1 MNCPV
6 CKATT
11 LVAEE
16 LEPGLDG
23 RRCRQCGG
31 RWIEG
36 GRYLAWVAAQGQRL
50 ADKPPEEG
58 VELPVA
64 ESGKAKLCPEC
75 GRFLTRAKVGRGVG
89 FHLERCAN
97 CGGIWTD
104 ANEWE
109 VLKSRNMHDNLHFI
123 FSGAWQAEVMRQERD
138 AAREQLLLKKL
149 GAEDLAEVKRVRAWL
164 DGHPK
169 RAELYAVLLE
179 GFEVRP
185 AQPASEQTSGDAGA
199 TKP

>member
-11 LVAEE
+11 LVQEE
-16 LEPGLDG
+16 LEPGLPDK
-23 RRCRQCGG
+23 RCRQCGG

-36 GRYLAWVAAQGQRL
+36 SRYLAWVAAHGRRL

-75 GRFLTRAKVGRGVG
+75 GRFLTRARVGRGAS
-89 FHLERCAN
+89 FHLERCGT

-109 VLKSRNMHDNLHFI
+109 IL
-123 FSGAWQAEVMRQERD
+123 
-138 AAREQLLLKKL
+138 
-149 GAEDLAEVKRVRAWL
+149 
-164 DGHPK
+164 
-169 RAELYAVLLE
+169 
-179 GFEVRP
+179 
-185 AQPASEQTSGDAGA
+185 
-199 TKP
+199 

>member
-6 CKATT
+6 CKATA

-16 LEPGLDG
+16 LEPGLAG
-23 RRCRQCGG
+23 LKCRQCGG

-36 GRYLAWVAAQGQRL
+36 TRYLAWVAAQGQQL
-50 ADKPPEEG
+50 AEKPPEEG

-75 GRFLTRAKVGRGVG
+75 GRFLTRAKVGHALG

-109 VLKSRNMHDNLHFI
+109 VLKSRNLHDNLHFI
-123 FSGAWQAEVMRQERD
+123 FSGAWQADVMRQERER
-138 AAREQLLLKKL
+138 AHEQLLRKKL
-149 GAEDLAEVKRVRAWL
+149 GEADFAEVKRVRAWL
-164 DGHPK
+164 DAHPR
-169 RAELYAVLLE
+169 RAELYAVLLD
-179 GFEVRP
+179 GTDLAARAAPVD
-185 AQPASEQTSGDAGA
+185 ATAGA
-199 TKP
+199 TTPSA